1 MGDSPAGTIG
11 ADKFLVIPME
21 WLKDSFEV
29 QTHGKGMLPITE
41 MVESYI
47 QDWNVREGMCFLYI
61 PHASASLTIS
71 ESYDPSSRQDVEA
84 FYEQAVP
91 ENQPWYRHTLEGPDD
106 SPSHIRATLTQP
118 SLSIPVDNG
127 RLSMGI
133 WQGIFLFEHRSRAQR
148 RQIEIRCLK
157 VK

>member
-1 MGDSPAGTIG
+1 
-11 ADKFLVIPME
+11 ME
-21 WLKDSFEV
+21 WLKNAFEV
-29 QTHGKGMLPITE
+29 QTRGKGMLPITDL
-41 MVESYI
+41 VESYLK
-47 QDWNVREGMCFLYI
+47 DWNVREGMCFLYI

-91 ENQPWYRHTLEGPDD
+91 ENQPWYRHTMEGPDD

-127 RLSMGI
+127 RLSLGI
-133 WQGIFLFEHRSRAQR
+133 WQGIFLFEHRARSQSRR
-148 RQIEIRCLK
+148 IEMRCLK
-157 VK
+157 IN